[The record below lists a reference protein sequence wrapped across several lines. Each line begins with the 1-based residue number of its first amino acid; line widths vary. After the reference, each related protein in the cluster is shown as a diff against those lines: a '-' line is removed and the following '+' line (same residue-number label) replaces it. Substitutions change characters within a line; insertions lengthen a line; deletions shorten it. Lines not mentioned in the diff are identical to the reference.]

1 MEPTRP
7 EYRKRYSRA
16 YIESLARSHSESAI
30 RVLAKLMEND
40 DVPPMCRAFCAVKLL
55 ERGYGKAL
63 EMTETQVQTQ
73 LKVISEIVH
82 VNLTPAELAA
92 EPKFGEPMLIEGNGK
107 DGNGSGSGNGHDTG
121 N

>member
-1 MEPTRP
+1 MNELDAALAG
-7 EYRKRYSRA
+7 EV
-16 YIESLARSHSESAI
+16 ESLARSHSESAI

-63 EMTETQVQTQ
+63 EMSESQVQTQ

-82 VNLTPAELAA
+82 VNLTPAELAGAA
-92 EPKFGEPMLIEGNGK
+92 EPLLIEGNGH
-107 DGNGSGSGNGHDTG
+107 DGNGSGNGHDTG

>member
-16 YIESLARSHSESAI
+16 YIESLARSHCEAAI
-30 RVLAKLMEND
+30 STLSKLMVND
-40 DVPPMCRAFCAVKLL
+40 DVPPMCRAFCAVKLI

-63 EMTETQVQTQ
+63 EMTESQVQTQ

-82 VNLTPAELAA
+82 VNLTPAELTGAA
-92 EPKFGEPMLIEGNGK
+92 EPLLIEGNGK
-107 DGNGSGSGNGHDTG
+107 DGNGSGNGHDTG